1 MKVEGFIASRLR
13 FKGKMAVI
21 AIAISFLVMILAVAI
36 SSGFRRE
43 IRNGISSMTGDVIL
57 TNTAFSLYS
66 DADPVKT
73 DLSYLDDIRRVE
85 GVSSMTPVIYRA
97 GVIKNGDE
105 ISGVLFKGSPSDSA
119 SLCARIP
126 SRLAQALGLKEGDSF
141 LSYFTGS
148 RTKARR
154 FTVSEIYD
162 SMVDTEGYSV
172 VNVSDADLRRLNGW
186 ADNEAT
192 VIEIMLD
199 ERFKDSRLL
208 QEKSQEIGSIAYLSA
223 EEDEG
228 ILTAVSSV
236 NRFAHIFDWLD
247 LIDFNVYAILILMT
261 LVAGFNMISG
271 LLILLFRSISTIG
284 MLKALGMTDRAIA
297 GVFMR
302 VSARIVGKGMLIGN
316 GLAFLFCLI
325 QSRTH
330 LIALNPENYFVS
342 FVPVSLNIPGVM
354 IADLLA
360 GACVMLLLL
369 IPCMFISKIDP
380 SLTVKSA

>member
-1 MKVEGFIASRLR
+1 MKVESFIASRLR

-57 TNTAFSLYS
+57 SNAAFNLYGDS
-66 DADPVKT
+66 DPVHT
-73 DLSYLDDIRRVE
+73 DLSYLDDIRNTQ
-85 GVSSMTPVIYRA
+85 GVQSVTPVIYRA

-105 ISGVLFKGSPSDSA
+105 ISGVLFKGSPQDSA

-126 SRLAQALGLKEGDSF
+126 SKLANMLKLKEGDSF
-141 LSYFTGS
+141 ISYFTGS
-148 RTKARR
+148 KTKARR
-154 FTVSEIYD
+154 FTVSEIYE
-162 SMVDTEGYSV
+162 SMVDAEGYLT

-186 ADNEAT
+186 SGNEAS
-192 VIEIMLD
+192 VIEIML
-199 ERFKDSRLL
+199 EEKYKKNRLL
-208 QEKSQEIGSIAYLSA
+208 QDKAQEIGSIAYLGA
-223 EEDEG
+223 QQDEDV
-228 ILTAVSSV
+228 LTAVSSV
-236 NRFAHIFDWLD
+236 NRFSHIFDWLD
-247 LIDFNVYAILILMT
+247 LIDFNVYAILVLMT

-284 MLKALGMTDRAIA
+284 MLKALGMTDKSIA

-316 GLAFLFCLI
+316 GLALLFCLI
-325 QSRTH
+325 QAKTH
-330 LIALNPENYFVS
+330 LITLNQENYFVS
-342 FVPVSLNIPGVM
+342 FVPVSLNIPG
-354 IADLLA
+354 IILADLIA
-360 GACVMLLLL
+360 AACVMLLLL

-380 SLTVKSA
+380 SVTVKSA